1 MSRLPTLFIS
11 HGSPMHAIDK
21 GAVARAWEALAK
33 SLPRPEAIL
42 MASAHWETE
51 LPSMTGAE
59 HPATLHD
66 FGGFP
71 QELYRIQYPAPGLPA
86 LAERARALLKAQGQC
101 SAIDGTRGLDHGAW
115 SPILHMYPEAD
126 IPVVQMALQTA
137 MGAAHHLTM
146 GRALAPLA
154 DEGVLVIGSGNMTHN
169 LDEAFSAM
177 RNPAAA
183 KPLPYVA
190 EFSAWVKSRIEA
202 HDLDAL
208 VDYRRQAPHA
218 ARAHPSEEHFLPLH
232 VAIGAAVGQST
243 GGTMTAERVYSDIE
257 LSSLSMDAWAFHCS
271 AAGRVMRALH

>member
-11 HGSPMHAIDK
+11 HGSPMHAIEE
-21 GAVARAWEALAK
+21 GAVADAWVNLAK
-33 SLPRPEAIL
+33 SLPRPKAIL

-51 LPSMTGAE
+51 LPAMTGSE
-59 HPATLHD
+59 HPETIHD

-71 QELYRIQYPAPGLPA
+71 QELYRIQYPAPGLPS
-86 LAERARALLKAQGQC
+86 LAERARALLKEQGQC

-126 IPVVQMALQTA
+126 IPVVQVAMQTA
-137 MGAAHHLTM
+137 LGPAHHLAM

-169 LDEAFSAM
+169 LHEAFSAM

-190 EFSAWVKSRIEA
+190 EFSEWVKSRIEA

-232 VAIGAAVGQST
+232 VAIGAAVGQSAAEK
-243 GGTMTAERVYSDIE
+243 MMAERVYSDIE
-257 LSSLSMDAWAFHCS
+257 LSSLSMDVWAFH
-271 AAGRVMRALH
+271 